1 MRGRGSDI
9 IMLEESGAGR
19 SGELTG
25 RSGADPAAK
34 PVRRTYTAEYRARVL
49 AEYEAAEHGQKSAVL
64 RREGIYQTLV
74 AEWAKARD
82 AAAAGQTYR
91 RDRKPRSKESSAA
104 GRAVK
109 LEAENRRLTR
119 KLEQTQAALDV
130 MGKAHRLLELLSDS
144 SPESQP
150 WTGQNR

>member
-1 MRGRGSDI
+1 
-9 IMLEESGAGR
+9 MLEEQGV
-19 SGELTG
+19 
-25 RSGADPAAK
+25 DPAPK

-49 AEYEAAEHGQKSAVL
+49 AEYEAAPHGEKSAVL

-91 RDRKPRSKESSAA
+91 RERKSRSKDSSAA

-109 LEAENRRLTR
+109 LEAENARLTR
-119 KLEQTQAALDV
+119 QLAQTQAALDV
-130 MGKAHRLLELLSDS
+130 MGKAHRLLELLCES
-144 SPESQP
+144 SSEKSLPA
-150 WTGQNR
+150 TGQHR